1 MAKVITIPYEPRNLW
16 DSQIHKG
23 LSEHRFSVLVA
34 HRRFGKTVG
43 VINHLLRDALITRK
57 KAARYGYIAPYRNQA
72 KSIAWDYLKHY
83 SAVVPGVKFNEGELS
98 VDYPNGARIRLFG
111 ADNAEALRGLYFDG
125 VVLDEVADMKP
136 EVWGEIVRP
145 ALSDRKGWAVFIG
158 TPKGQNLFF
167 ELYNRALTTDG
178 WFAGMYRA
186 DQTGVLDEEEL
197 TAAKTDMSENQ
208 YRQEYLCDFTASI
221 DNALVCLDDVMQA
234 QQRDYKLPDY
244 DFAPVVLGVDVARFG
259 SDSCCIT
266 TRQGLKV
273 LEIKTYKQID
283 NMAFASVIAAK
294 IDELLPQA
302 VFVDAGRGE
311 GVIDRLR
318 QLGYESII
326 EVGFGI
332 SPLNEKYANKRA
344 EMWGLMSEWLKRGQ
358 IPQDNR
364 LVAELTAPTYY
375 YDAANRIALEKKEHI
390 KQRIGYSPDK
400 ADSLALTFAYPVRE
414 DRKPRE
420 APNGYH
426 EVRSSEDES
435 WLAY

>member
-1 MAKVITIPYEPRNLW
+1 MANRIIIPYEPRSLW
-16 DSQIHKG
+16 GSEIHNG
-23 LSEHRFSVLVA
+23 LDAHRFSVLVA

-259 SDSCCIT
+259 SKSYYC
-266 TRQGLKV
+266 
-273 LEIKTYKQID
+273 
-283 NMAFASVIAAK
+283 SAA
-294 IDELLPQA
+294 
-302 VFVDAGRGE
+302 
-311 GVIDRLR
+311 
-318 QLGYESII
+318 
-326 EVGFGI
+326 
-332 SPLNEKYANKRA
+332 
-344 EMWGLMSEWLKRGQ
+344 
-358 IPQDNR
+358 
-364 LVAELTAPTYY
+364 
-375 YDAANRIALEKKEHI
+375 
-390 KQRIGYSPDK
+390 
-400 ADSLALTFAYPVRE
+400 
-414 DRKPRE
+414 
-420 APNGYH
+420 
-426 EVRSSEDES
+426 
-435 WLAY
+435 

>member
-1 MAKVITIPYEPRNLW
+1 MDSSCITI
-16 DSQIHKG
+16 
-23 LSEHRFSVLVA
+23 
-34 HRRFGKTVG
+34 
-43 VINHLLRDALITRK
+43 
-57 KAARYGYIAPYRNQA
+57 
-72 KSIAWDYLKHY
+72 
-83 SAVVPGVKFNEGELS
+83 
-98 VDYPNGARIRLFG
+98 
-111 ADNAEALRGLYFDG
+111 
-125 VVLDEVADMKP
+125 
-136 EVWGEIVRP
+136 
-145 ALSDRKGWAVFIG
+145 
-158 TPKGQNLFF
+158 
-167 ELYNRALTTDG
+167 
-178 WFAGMYRA
+178 
-186 DQTGVLDEEEL
+186 
-197 TAAKTDMSENQ
+197 
-208 YRQEYLCDFTASI
+208 
-221 DNALVCLDDVMQA
+221 
-234 QQRDYKLPDY
+234 
-244 DFAPVVLGVDVARFG
+244 
-259 SDSCCIT
+259 
-266 TRQGLKV
+266 RQGLKV
-273 LEIKTYKQID
+273 HTIKTYKQID

-390 KQRIGYSPDK
+390 KQRIGYSTDK
-400 ADSLALTFAYPVRE
+400 GDSLALTFSYPVRE

-426 EVRSSEDES
+426 EVRSSEDAS